1 MEHLLKDDIK
11 LVYDETM
18 NFITDL
24 YSNQIKRINVTKLHR
39 GAFVKGLNFIFS
51 LLTKR
56 LRDKNEDIVQS
67 TINTIIYLAQLE
79 TVSAEYVIRQMINVM
94 NSEPNPSNVFNREML
109 GRIEVFIIIIYCR
122 LLLK

>member
-24 YSNQIKRINVTKLHR
+24 YSNQIKRINVTKLPR
-39 GAFVKGLNFIFS
+39 GAFIKGLNFIFS

-79 TVSAEYVIRQMINVM
+79 TISAEYVIRQMINVM

>member
-24 YSNQIKRINVTKLHR
+24 YSNQIKRINVSKLPR
-39 GAFVKGLNFIFS
+39 GSFIKGLNFIFS

-79 TVSAEYVIRQMINVM
+79 TVTPEYVIKQMINVM
-94 NSEPNPSNVFNREML
+94 ESEPNSSNVFNREML
-109 GRIEVFIIIIYCR
+109 GRIEVYSFFYYCI
-122 LLLK
+122 

>member
-24 YSNQIKRINVTKLHR
+24 YSNQIKRINVTKLPR
-39 GAFVKGLNFIFS
+39 GAFIKGLNFIFS
-51 LLTKR
+51 LLAKR

-94 NSEPNPSNVFNREML
+94 DSEPNPSNVFNREML
-109 GRIEVFIIIIYCR
+109 GRIEVFIIIIICR
-122 LLLK
+122 L